1 MRRVH
6 RALFATAALAL
17 AASPGCQPKDL
28 PVIPL
33 SEVCATAEYG
43 TTVSTAG
50 FLVAPGS
57 MMSCDGTTCE
67 MALSD
72 RGIGG
77 NTNLRIDVRLG
88 RGKNA
93 MIEPPDRWSASDL
106 AVKDNDGV
114 THPVGDWIIVQG
126 RILNGGGA
134 CLITPVS
141 FVLSGTPG
149 GAPEGSAEAAPAA
162 PAAPAAVPPTP
173 NAPTAPAPVAAPPA
187 AAPPAGSA
195 KPPAAAPAAPTKP

>member
-6 RALFATAALAL
+6 RALFAANALSL
-17 AASPGCQPKDL
+17 AAAASGCQPKDL

-149 GAPEGSAEAAPAA
+149 GAPEGSGATAPPATVA
-162 PAAPAAVPPTP
+162 PSAVPPPP
-173 NAPTAPAPVAAPPA
+173 NPPPAPVAAPPA
-187 AAPPAGSA
+187 AAPTGSA
-195 KPPAAAPAAPTKP
+195 KPPAAAPAAPSKP